1 MGNASVSQSRP
12 AIVLTRADHDRL
24 SGLVATSLSQS
35 PTIEFLRQEIERA
48 DIVADEATA
57 SVVTLGSRVKFIDH
71 NSVTASDGVL
81 VLPNE
86 IEMPLG
92 ISVLSPLGSA
102 LLGLGPGQTI
112 DWTDDAGLNRKL
124 TVVAIAPRNTS
135 ASER

>member
-1 MGNASVSQSRP
+1 MGNVSVSQSRP

-24 SGLVATSLSQS
+24 SCLVATTLSQS

-48 DIVADEATA
+48 DIVAEEATA

-71 NSVTASDGVL
+71 NSHTASDGVL
-81 VLPNE
+81 VLPNA
-86 IEMPLG
+86 IETPLG
-92 ISVLSPLGSA
+92 ISVLTPLGSA

-124 TVVAIAPRNTS
+124 TVVAIAPRNTPV
-135 ASER
+135 SER

>member
-1 MGNASVSQSRP
+1 MDNVSVSQSRP
-12 AIVLTRADHDRL
+12 AIVLTRADHDQLADLIATAL
-24 SGLVATSLSQS
+24 SHS

-48 DIVADEATA
+48 DIIAEEATA

-71 NSVTASDGVL
+71 KSHTVSDGFL
-81 VLPNE
+81 ALPND
-86 IEMPLG
+86 IETPLA

-112 DWTDDAGLNRKL
+112 DWTDDVGLNRKL
-124 TVVAIAPRNTS
+124 TVVAISPRKAE

>member
-1 MGNASVSQSRP
+1 MSNVSVSQSRP

-24 SGLVATSLSQS
+24 SGLVATTLSQS

-48 DIVADEATA
+48 DIVAEEANA
-57 SVVTLGSRVKFIDH
+57 SVVSLGSSVKFIDH
-71 NSVTASDGVL
+71 NSHTASDGVL

-86 IEMPLG
+86 IETPLG
-92 ISVLSPLGSA
+92 ISVLTPLGSA

-124 TVVAIAPRNTS
+124 TVVAITPRST
-135 ASER
+135 

>member
-1 MGNASVSQSRP
+1 MDKISVSQSRP
-12 AIVLTRADHDRL
+12 AIVLTRADHHRL
-24 SGLVATSLSQS
+24 SDLIAAALTQS

-48 DIVADEATA
+48 DIVAEEATA

-71 NSVTASDGVL
+71 DSHAVSEGVL
-81 VLPNE
+81 VLPSE
-86 IEMPLG
+86 VETPLA
-92 ISVLSPLGSA
+92 ISVLAPLGSA

-124 TVVAIAPRNTS
+124 TVVAITPQNTG